1 MEYIEGVNLAD
12 FLKSKGSPGIPAS
25 LEIAHQALLALG
37 YLHRKGVVHRD
48 VAPDNLMLIRPTRT
62 GRPLVK
68 LIDLG
73 IAKELDRT
81 ARPDGI
87 GCLPREA
94 QLRLARAVRDARCP
108 DRSWTAAA
116 TSTAW
121 ASSSTSS

>member
-12 FLKSKGSPGIPAS
+12 FLKSQGSPGIPTS

-48 VAPDNLMLIRPTRT
+48 VAPDNLMLSTDEE
-62 GRPLVK
+62 GRPFVK
-68 LIDLG
+68 VIDLG
-73 IAKELDRT
+73 IAKEMDRT

-87 GCLPREA
+87 GCLPRKA
-94 QLRLARAVRDARCP
+94 PLRLARAVRDARART
-108 DRSWTAAA
+108 RSWTAAA